1 MLKCKS
7 ATLTPK
13 GGINTI
19 WEDNKDPTKKYE
31 ICFPPEIAEA
41 FVNYSNTVSMI
52 DKKFGTPL
60 TEEHNEKES
69 EEE

>member
-7 ATLTPK
+7 ATLTPN
-13 GGINTI
+13 GGINTV

-31 ICFPPEIAEA
+31 ISIPPETAEA
-41 FVNYSNTVSMI
+41 FINHSNWA
-52 DKKFGTPL
+52 
-60 TEEHNEKES
+60 EEHNEKES